1 MELDSEPRIALQQIT
16 LARDEA
22 AGCWKTGWRVENFSS
37 DALTITAVHLP
48 HGQFKSAVQHF
59 TPALEVAAG
68 ASERFQSLVQC
79 QAPAGLVTENAF
91 VILHCQW
98 RGTAWR
104 VFVRIRVEVDA
115 ASEPHAMPELITT
128 QKVGFSGIS
137 N

>member
-1 MELDSEPRIALQQIT
+1 MDSVSEPRIALQQVA

-22 AGCWKTGWRVENFSS
+22 AGCWRTGWQVENVSA

-48 HGQFKSAVQHF
+48 HGEFKSAVQDF

-98 RGTAWR
+98 RGDAWR
-104 VFVRIRVEVDA
+104 VFARIRVEVDA
-115 ASEPHAMPELITT
+115 AGEPHAATELITT